1 MALDVFSL
9 PRPRHRPLECGVDL
23 APGALRA
30 PTAEPADARGMYTRP
45 VSQGRAW
52 APGMRPRARPTPPPP
67 FPPPPPTSARLRP
80 EGRQGVRARALAC
93 AEAAAL
99 AAFLAALLGEQNVA
113 ASYATRRRTTRCSAA
128 GSGVGASAQGWASR
142 PLTHLIARGARVLWI
157 DWYDKTLRF
166 DESDAWRS

>member
-1 MALDVFSL
+1 MPPSK
-9 PRPRHRPLECGVDL
+9 RIVDW
-23 APGALRA
+23 
-30 PTAEPADARGMYTRP
+30 
-45 VSQGRAW
+45 S
-52 APGMRPRARPTPPPP
+52 
-67 FPPPPPTSARLRP
+67 TSASSSASRVHFGARTP
-80 EGRQGVRARALAC
+80 EEEKKTSRQTSYRQGVRARALAC